1 MHQDLV
7 NPETSMPQ
15 PPRRPIARPLTR
27 LRTVALALLMAAPLG
42 AAPGLAQA
50 QGTPARPATPAPKYT
65 PEHIALAREVMATSG
80 IARSFDAMLPVFSE
94 QVRRAT
100 VTRPEIQKDLDD
112 VLGKLQPELELQKQE
127 MLNTAAQLYAARIS
141 EADLRDIATF
151 FRSPAGK
158 RYVET
163 QPLVLDDVVQ
173 AMQAWTQQVSE
184 YVMVR
189 VRSEMG
195 KRGHTMQ

>member
-1 MHQDLV
+1 MTRPDPV
-7 NPETSMPQ
+7 NPETPMVQ
-15 PPRRPIARPLTR
+15 PPRRR
-27 LRTVALALLMAAPLG
+27 LRSLALALLLAAPLG

-50 QGTPARPATPAPKYT
+50 QGAPARPGTTAPKYT

-80 IARSFDAMLPVFSE
+80 IARSFDAMLPVFGE

-112 VLGKLQPELELQKQE
+112 VIGKIQPELELQKQE

-141 EADLRDIATF
+141 EADLRDIAAF
-151 FRSPAGK
+151 FRTPAGK